1 MAKTTARVIATIAV
15 LTGALTLLFFVTVSS
30 TDTQYYKHVD
40 EVMTHPGQ
48 WYGKGLQLHGFVVD
62 GSIEK
67 RPDSLDYRF
76 KIKNGDASVLA
87 TYTGTLP
94 DTFKDG
100 SEVVLK
106 GKLGPAGFQVEPGG
120 VMAKC
125 PSRYEAQGVGKADG
139 K

>member
-1 MAKTTARVIATIAV
+1 MAKTTARVIATVAV
-15 LTGALTLLFFVTVSS
+15 LTAALTLLFFVTVSS

-40 EVMTHPGQ
+40 EVMTQPAQ

-62 GSIEK
+62 GTIEK

-76 KIKNGDASVLA
+76 KIKNGDQSVLA
-87 TYTGTLP
+87 SYTGTLP

-106 GKLGPAGFQVEPGG
+106 GKLGPDGFQVEPGG

-125 PSRYEAQGVGKADG
+125 PSRYEAQGVGKDG